1 MQEKTSSDKP
11 TPAGSSATAP
21 ATYRELAGRFLA
33 ATQALTEDFPAAHKI
48 TEKRRRQLS
57 AAWKDDPTSTFE
69 TSTGLLVRK
78 AQLHV
83 AAALRANQ
91 SNNMHSLA
99 AQMRPAL
106 ECAGQVV
113 ATMKDLRDGSS
124 KARESVIR
132 RASADFFQT
141 VKRVGRGQFDPRKIL
156 EDNPNIQ
163 LASHHM
169 DQVKGR
175 FDPQDVVKELRDGEW
190 WYKHL
195 SQSFYHS
202 GVSELK
208 GDSYFGGVQSNNS
221 ARDQIAFALF
231 MHYLTDQ
238 VLRMILYAAMCL
250 RESKA
255 QEQCYKRAA
264 ALAKEKR
271 EVLDSCQNTLVST
284 AQQMIAARSG
294 C

>member
-1 MQEKTSSDKP
+1 M
-11 TPAGSSATAP
+11 PAGSSANTAT
-21 ATYRELAGRFLA
+21 TYRDLAGKFLA
-33 ATQALTEDFPAAHKI
+33 ATQELTKEFPSAHKI

-57 AAWKDDPTSTFE
+57 TAWKDDPISAFE
-69 TSTGLLVRK
+69 ASSGLLVRK
-78 AQLHV
+78 AHLHV

-91 SNNMHSLA
+91 SNNIQSLA

-113 ATMKDLRDGSS
+113 TTMKNLRDGSS
-124 KARESVIR
+124 KARDSVMQ
-132 RASADFFQT
+132 RASADFYQT
-141 VKRVGRGQFDPRKIL
+141 VKRVGRGKFDPRKIL
-156 EDNPNIQ
+156 EDNPKVQ

-175 FDPQDVVKELRDGEW
+175 FDSQEAVRVLKHGEW

-195 SQSFYHS
+195 SQSFYHA

-208 GDSYFGGVQSNNS
+208 GDSYDGGVRSNNW
-221 ARDQIAFALF
+221 ANDQFAFALF

-238 VLRMILYAAMCL
+238 VLLMILDAAMYPP
-250 RESKA
+250 ETKA
-255 QEQCYKRAA
+255 KEQCYKKAA

-271 EVLDSCQNTLVST
+271 EVLDSFRNTLVSK
-284 AQQMIAARSG
+284 AQQMIAARTG

>member
-1 MQEKTSSDKP
+1 M
-11 TPAGSSATAP
+11 PAGSSATTA

-33 ATQALTEDFPAAHKI
+33 ATQELTKDFPAAHKI

-57 AAWKDDPTSTFE
+57 TAWKDDPTSTFE
-69 TSTGLLVRK
+69 ASTGLLVRR
-78 AQLHV
+78 AHLNV

-124 KARESVIR
+124 KARESVMR

-141 VKRVGRGQFDPRKIL
+141 VKRVGRGQSDPRKIL

-195 SQSFYHS
+195 SRSFYHS
-202 GVSELK
+202 GMSELK
-208 GDSYFGGVQSNNS
+208 GDSCNGGVRSTNS
-221 ARDQIAFALF
+221 ANDQFAFAFF
-231 MHYLTDQ
+231 MHYLTNQ
-238 VLRMILYAAMCL
+238 VLLMILDAAMYPPPT
-250 RESKA
+250 KA
-255 QEQCYKRAA
+255 KEQCYKRAA